1 MSWALLPSIAL
12 ALWACSEPAGGETP
26 DAEAVSAPYFLV
38 EVDGVELIFLTDSLT
53 ILGVT
58 GRLNWGTANLDR
70 TGTWTL
76 TFSLRTDSTDVIVQE
91 AGTFSVTRTN
101 PQRPCGAN
109 TCEVMFV
116 GSAGSFTGT
125 HAGGHLLIEL
135 DGYELNFEDTRV

>member
-1 MSWALLPSIAL
+1 METTQCLYQPT
-12 ALWACSEPAGGETP
+12 GGETP
-26 DAEAVSAPYFLV
+26 DVEVVSAPYFLV
-38 EVDGVELIFLTDSLT
+38 EVNGVDLRNLTDSLT
-53 ILGVT
+53 ILSVT
-58 GRLNWGTANLDR
+58 GRLIWGIAKLDR

-76 TFSLRTDSTDVIVQE
+76 TFSLRTDSTDVIVQD

-101 PQRPCGAN
+101 PQRSCGTN

-135 DGYELNFEDTRV
+135 DGYELNFEDDRV